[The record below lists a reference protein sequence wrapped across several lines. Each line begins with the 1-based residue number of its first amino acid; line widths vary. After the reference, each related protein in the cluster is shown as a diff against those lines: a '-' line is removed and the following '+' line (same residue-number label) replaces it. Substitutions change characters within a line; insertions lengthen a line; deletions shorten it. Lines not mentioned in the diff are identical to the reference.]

1 MEGDN
6 IKLHLIYNFMKVN
19 TQVLGQVVSNVDQ
32 SKANKISQKNSSK
45 AVNTKINSTIDDIIN
60 SAQEGVYSVE
70 VKLSNT
76 GELQKVVKYL
86 KDKKFGGAYVTY
98 AGAVYLKIYWGP
110 NKKLKRPSNKNL
122 LEEDMMT
129 IQEWTAMMKKR
140 SYVNEKGDITSAKYK
155 PI

>member
-1 MEGDN
+1 MA
-6 IKLHLIYNFMKVN
+6 IN
-19 TQVLGQVVSNVDQ
+19 TQVLGQVVSDVDQ

-45 AVNTKINSTIDDIIN
+45 AVNTKVNQTIDDIIA
-60 SAQEGVYSVE
+60 SAQEGVFSVE
-70 VKLSNT
+70 IRLSNT
-76 GELQKVVKYL
+76 AELQRIIKYL
-86 KDKKFGGAYVTY
+86 KSKKFGGAYVTY

-110 NKKLKRPSNKNL
+110 NKKLKRPSNKAA

-140 SYVNEKGDITSAKYK
+140 SYVTEKGDVTSAKYK

>member
-1 MEGDN
+1 MA
-6 IKLHLIYNFMKVN
+6 IN
-19 TQVLGQVVSNVDQ
+19 TQVLGQVVSDVDQ

-45 AVNTKINSTIDDIIN
+45 AVNTKVNQTIDDIIA
-60 SAQEGVYSVE
+60 SAQEGVFSVE
-70 VKLSNT
+70 IRLSNT
-76 GELQKVVKYL
+76 GELQRIIKYL
-86 KDKKFGGAYVTY
+86 KSKKFGGAYVTY

-110 NKKLKRPSNKNL
+110 NKKLKRPSNKAA

-140 SYVNEKGDITSAKYK
+140 SYVTEKGDVTSAKYK

>member
-1 MEGDN
+1 MA
-6 IKLHLIYNFMKVN
+6 IN
-19 TQVLGQVVSNVDQ
+19 TQVLGQVVSDVDQ

-45 AVNTKINSTIDDIIN
+45 AVNTKVNQTIDDIIA
-60 SAQEGVYSVE
+60 SAQEGVFSVE
-70 VKLSNT
+70 IKLSNT
-76 GELQKVVKYL
+76 AELQRIIKYL
-86 KDKKFGGAYVTY
+86 KSKKFGGAYVTY

-110 NKKLKRPSNKNL
+110 NKKLKRPSNKAA

-140 SYVNEKGDITSAKYK
+140 SYVTEKGDVTSAKYK